1 MGLFALLTSMVA
13 ATIGFGGGMLLIV
26 VFPSF
31 LSPGLIIPA
40 YGVVQLASNISR
52 MLFSLK
58 YVRWQLLPKFLMG
71 SIVGA
76 LFIGYGLSHV
86 SMEYVPAAIGL
97 YILLNLWSTKFSAL
111 VSRYESYYLIGLL
124 QTGLGLVVGATGP
137 LALNVLT
144 KQLKSKD
151 EIIATSALFMTIS
164 HLAKI
169 PVYLAVTASLFTE
182 LNLLIYMII
191 GAIVGSFLGTKLRL
205 RTNNDQIIKIIKVLL
220 TLFAIK
226 MIGGVMI

>member
-1 MGLFALLTSMVA
+1 MVA

-31 LSPGLIIPA
+31 LSPSLIIPA

-58 YVRWQLLPKFLMG
+58 YVRWKLLPKFLIG
-71 SIVGA
+71 SVIGA
-76 LFIGYGLSHV
+76 LFIGYGLSHI
-86 SMEYVPAAIGL
+86 SMDYVPAAIGL
-97 YILLNLWSTKFSAL
+97 YILLNLWSSKFSAL
-111 VSRYESYYLIGLL
+111 VGRYESYYVIGFL

-164 HLAKI
+164 HMAKI
-169 PVYLAVTASLFTE
+169 PVYLSVTASLFTE
-182 LNLLIYMII
+182 LNLIIYMII
-191 GAIVGSFLGTKLRL
+191 GSILGSFLGTKLRL
-205 RTNNDQIIKIIKVLL
+205 RTNNDKMIKIIKVLL